1 MKVNKF
7 GVEKNTILQPFAVN
21 SSNVP
26 TELLQLWL
34 RLSTEIRKV
43 DSGISII
50 FFLTSARTRENSS
63 ETTILLQSSFCF
75 FKNWL

>member
-1 MKVNKF
+1 MKVNKS

-26 TELLQLWL
+26 TELLQLRL
-34 RLSTEIRKV
+34 RLSTEIRKA

-50 FFLTSARTRENSS
+50 FFFNVS
-63 ETTILLQSSFCF
+63 
-75 FKNWL
+75 KNTGNLI

>member
-1 MKVNKF
+1 MKVNKS

-26 TELLQLWL
+26 TELLQLRL
-34 RLSTEIRKV
+34 QLSTEIRKA

-50 FFLTSARTRENSS
+50 FFLRQQEHGKPHLNLRFSS
-63 ETTILLQSSFCF
+63 NLRFVFVLF
-75 FKNWL
+75 F